1 MAYPEDLSSKY
12 NLRSYDFAVND
23 NDKLPYNEDQF
34 KRGYRNADE
43 SATDSVP
50 DAHNVNWIYDILYA
64 NLRYTKDT
72 AIENKNLLAN
82 KIATPTTIGQIKVG
96 QGLKILSDGTLMLET
111 PISGD
116 KQSITYDI
124 PVGMFMLWSG
134 SAIPEYFIE
143 PDGTSRLKTDYPELL
158 TYATE
163 NNLYGEG
170 KLIYED
176 PEDNTKFIVS
186 DMRDNFVRIVGSEGV
201 GTHTNDG
208 LPSLGVL
215 SSGTHT
221 HTGTTDAGGIHTHNV
236 TLSLSKGTFIVR
248 GDDDAYPADSAVS
261 GIVTKDTKNGTA
273 KILENTGGGSQKTYV
288 TKFHVNP
295 SGSVSVSNSASH
307 THPFSIS
314 SSGAHTHTVTHSAET
329 RQDGKVMPSNW
340 GLRLILKAKP
350 TPQVRTVPIGTIVE
364 YSGTTAP
371 YGFLIAD
378 GSTALIA
385 DYQDLY
391 DWANTNGLLKEYSE
405 YQAGVP
411 HSCYYK
417 ANNNTE
423 FIIPNLAGVYRRGF
437 DSNSETISQFGTYEQ
452 DSAPDI
458 QGTFLSNSTGVSELS
473 GAFSYSES
481 QIPTG
486 FVTTTSILPV
496 KVQFKASNDTNS
508 TLYPDGNPYGR
519 KNVVQP
525 KTVITLPIL
534 KW

>member
-12 NLRSYDFAVND
+12 NLRNYDFAVND
-23 NDKLPYNEDQF
+23 NDILPYDESLF
-34 KRGYRNADE
+34 KSGYRNADE
-43 SATDSVP
+43 SDTLSVP
-50 DAHNVNWIYDILYA
+50 DAHNVNWMYDILYA

-72 AIENKNLLAN
+72 AVENKNLLAS

-124 PVGMFMLWSG
+124 PIGTFMLWSG
-134 SAIPEYFIE
+134 STIPDYFIE

-158 TYATE
+158 QYAQD
-163 NNLYGEG
+163 NGIYGEG

-176 PEDNTKFIVS
+176 PNDNTKFIVS
-186 DMRDNFVRIVGSEGV
+186 DMRDNFIRIVDSNNV
-201 GTHTNDG
+201 GIHTNDG
-208 LPSLGVL
+208 LPSLDVL

-221 HTGTTDAGGIHTHNV
+221 HTGTTDAGGVHTHNV

-248 GDDDAYPADSAVS
+248 GDDDAYPANSAVS
-261 GIVTKDTKNGTA
+261 GIVTKDTTTGTA
-273 KILENTGGGSQKTYV
+273 KILENTGGGSSKTYV

-329 RQDGKVMPSNW
+329 RQDNKVMPSNW
-340 GLRLILKAKP
+340 GLRLILKAQP
-350 TPQVRTVPIGTIVE
+350 TPQVRTVPIGTIIE

-371 YGFLIAD
+371 EGFLKAD
-378 GSTALIA
+378 GSTVLIA
-385 DYQDLY
+385 DFQDLY
-391 DWANTNGLLKEYSE
+391 DWAVANSLLKEYSE

-437 DSNSETISQFGTYEQ
+437 DANHEASTQFGSYEQ
-452 DSAPDI
+452 DGAPNI
-458 QGTFLSNSTGVSELS
+458 EGTYLSNDIGSAYLS
-473 GAFSYSES
+473 GAFSYTGES
-481 QIPTG
+481 VTPG
-486 FVTTTSILPV
+486 FTASPSATSI
-496 KVQFKASNDTNS
+496 QTNFDASASNS
-508 TLYPDGNPYGR
+508 CYGR
-519 KNVVQP
+519 YNVVQP

-534 KW
+534 KY

>member
-23 NDKLPYNEDQF
+23 NDILPYDESLF
-34 KRGYRNADE
+34 KSGYKNADE
-43 SATDSVP
+43 SDTLSVP
-50 DAHNVNWIYDILYA
+50 DAHNVNWMYDILYA

-134 SAIPEYFIE
+134 STIPEYFIE

-176 PEDNTKFIVS
+176 PNDNTKFIVS
-186 DMRDNFVRIVGSEGV
+186 DMRDNFVRIVGSESV

-208 LPSLGVL
+208 LPSL
-215 SSGTHT
+215 
-221 HTGTTDAGGIHTHNV
+221 N
-236 TLSLSKGTFIVR
+236 
-248 GDDDAYPADSAVS
+248 
-261 GIVTKDTKNGTA
+261 
-273 KILENTGGGSQKTYV
+273 
-288 TKFHVNP
+288 
-295 SGSVSVSNSASH
+295 
-307 THPFSIS
+307 IS
-314 SSGAHTHTVTHSAET
+314 SSGAHTHTATCGSESAHTHTRGTMEIKGTVNAKSLCEHISRSGAFVDGGASEKDPPAEGQGTCRKIGLEASKGWTGSTSGGSAHTHTITINNTNSAHTHAITHSAET

-350 TPQVRTVPIGTIVE
+350 TPQVRTVPIGTIIE

-371 YGFLIAD
+371 YGFLKAD
-378 GSTALIA
+378 GSTVLIA
-385 DYQDLY
+385 DFQDLY

-452 DSAPDI
+452 DGAPNI
-458 QGTFLSNSTGVSELS
+458 EGSYLSNDIGSGYLS
-473 GAFSYSES
+473 GAFSYTGES
-481 QIPTG
+481 ITPG
-486 FVTTTSILPV
+486 FTASPSATSI
-496 KVQFKASNDTNS
+496 QTNFDASASNS
-508 TLYPDGNPYGR
+508 CYGR
-519 KNVVQP
+519 YNVVQP

-534 KW
+534 KY